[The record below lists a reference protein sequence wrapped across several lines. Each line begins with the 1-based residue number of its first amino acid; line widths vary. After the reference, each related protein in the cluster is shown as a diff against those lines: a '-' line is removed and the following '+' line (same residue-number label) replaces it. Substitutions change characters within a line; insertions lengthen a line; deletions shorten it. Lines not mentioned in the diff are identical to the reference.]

1 MLAPHK
7 TGETTADFTGKRVL
21 LAEDNALNAEIA
33 VELLQSI
40 GLKVDWAEDGQ
51 KAVEM
56 FEKSAPGSYFAVFM
70 DMQMPVMDG
79 VEATRRIRASDR
91 PDHDVPIFAMT
102 ANTFAADRKKCYDAG
117 MSGYIPKPIDLET
130 ITHVLEEETGE
141 YSKQAMRPAGMVGR
155 IYFAISFWEKHLR
168 PLIQLNNSI
177 SGYKNYIS
185 KLYLTTY

>member
-1 MLAPHK
+1 MLVLVLAVGFSTAAWAEGVPRRETPVYKVAFYAANCYHIQDENGRRSGYGYEMMQGLSKYMQCTFDYVGYDK
-7 TGETTADFTGKRVL
+7 TP
-21 LAEDNALNAEIA
+21 AES

-51 KAVEM
+51 KAVGM

-130 ITHVLEEETGE
+130 ITHVLEEETG
-141 YSKQAMRPAGMVGR
+141 G
-155 IYFAISFWEKHLR
+155 
-168 PLIQLNNSI
+168 
-177 SGYKNYIS
+177 
-185 KLYLTTY
+185 

>member
-1 MLAPHK
+1 
-7 TGETTADFTGKRVL
+7 
-21 LAEDNALNAEIA
+21 
-33 VELLQSI
+33 
-40 GLKVDWAEDGQ
+40 
-51 KAVEM
+51 M

-91 PDHDVPIFAMT
+91 PDHDVPIFAVT

-141 YSKQAMRPAGMVGR
+141 
-155 IYFAISFWEKHLR
+155 
-168 PLIQLNNSI
+168 
-177 SGYKNYIS
+177 
-185 KLYLTTY
+185 